1 MSPVWLLISFSI
13 ILIWLTGLTVLFLN
27 KKPARTAKL
36 DQAPGGSGLSRWSL
50 VRFNPFG
57 DTGGSHSFVICLLDT
72 LKNGIL
78 LTSLHGRGITRF
90 YAKKVAGGKAEQ
102 DLSGEERQA
111 LNQAIKS

>member
-1 MSPVWLLISFSI
+1 MSPVWLVILLGI
-13 ILIWLTGLTVLFLN
+13 ILIWLTGLTVLFLG
-27 KKPARTAKL
+27 KRSTRTANL
-36 DQAPGGSGLSRWSL
+36 DQAPGGPGLNRWSL
-50 VRFNPFG
+50 VRFNPFS

-78 LTSLHGRGITRF
+78 LTSLHSRGITRF

-102 DLSGEERQA
+102 DLSSEERQA